1 MPPAAASRQRGRS
14 GSVSSSSQSGSAEA
28 PLLNFLQVA
37 IPTTAATSNSGT
49 YPNYYDYSEN
59 IVPRPKSNP
68 HHRNHN
74 HHTMASMAMQVPIQP
89 QQPPQQRLVDTKG
102 PSTTTVTS
110 SSSQRG
116 PPSRDRPPSYSNN
129 SSNINI
135 TTASPDDVILPPN
148 KVDLDAA
155 RYRRAQQQESRESR
169 RDREHRP
176 KQQQPD
182 RKPSNAMGHP
192 TAHHHHQNG
201 ARPLSPDSPLLTPT
215 GPNIQRLPTPSIPN
229 SVLQPLDAKVVEYG
243 TLMTQAQGD
252 MARLDE
258 EMRALQDRQREAE
271 QRFLDA
277 KAKHD
282 DYRRQYSDVERAL
295 RGDFQARM
303 NGGGGRGGVQLHE
316 DDDVPPMPS
325 MPSLG
330 QYGTSGPQSRSASG
344 NLLNGN
350 HNGTVNGG
358 GGAGPMPPRR
368 TVSIQSDM
376 VSQDSVRSHPKPRGR
391 FSRLFGV

>member
-1 MPPAAASRQRGRS
+1 MLASSAAAPRQRA
-14 GSVSSSSQSGSAEA
+14 QSRGDKA
-28 PLLNFLQVA
+28 PTTTNLLEVA
-37 IPTTAATSNSGT
+37 IPTTVATSD

-59 IVPRPKSNP
+59 IPPPPLPTKQDPKT
-68 HHRNHN
+68 HHNN
-74 HHTMASMAMQVPIQP
+74 KAKNMASMAMQVPIQP
-89 QQPPQQRLVDTKG
+89 QQQHPQQRLVDTKG
-102 PSTTTVTS
+102 PSS
-110 SSSQRG
+110 SSSHVA
-116 PPSRDRPPSYSNN
+116 N
-129 SSNINI
+129 
-135 TTASPDDVILPPN
+135 PDDIILPPN

-169 RDREHRP
+169 RDRKP
-176 KQQQPD
+176 QQHD
-182 RKPSNAMGHP
+182 RKPSNASATNRPSSSSMGPLHLQ
-192 TAHHHHQNG
+192 HHQNG

-215 GPNIQRLPTPSIPN
+215 AAGPNIQRLPTPSIPN

-243 TLMTQAQGD
+243 TLMADAQAD

-282 DYRRQYSDVERAL
+282 DYRRQYTDVERAL

-303 NGGGGRGGVQLHE
+303 NGGTGGGRGGPRRRGDDDDDD

-330 QYGTSGPQSRSASG
+330 QYGTNGPNSRGGSG

-350 HNGTVNGG
+350 HNGAAANGG
-358 GGAGPMPPRR
+358 GVGPMPPRR

-376 VSQDSVRSHPKPRGR
+376 VSQDSVRSHSKPRGR